1 MRPRLQRHLHGVPAT
16 ETAPVSRPAGRAA
29 SRTQPRLQRL
39 RPWLIAGALSLGWHV
54 VAVLPDIAKLGEP
67 PERELE
73 LTYSDTDEETQAR
86 AFLARKRTRKPTD
99 QRETAR
105 VFRML
110 ARAGF
115 SGSTAMKVLK
125 QWDLDPEALAQL
137 AEADL

>member
-54 VAVLPDIAKLGEP
+54 VAVLPGIAKLGEP

-73 LTYSDTDEETQAR
+73 LTYLGAPDETPTPPEQPEKNDKTEP
-86 AFLARKRTRKPTD
+86 KP
-99 QRETAR
+99 E
-105 VFRML
+105 
-110 ARAGF
+110 
-115 SGSTAMKVLK
+115 
-125 QWDLDPEALAQL
+125 ELAQKPEEKQPP
-137 AEADL
+137 APEKKAK